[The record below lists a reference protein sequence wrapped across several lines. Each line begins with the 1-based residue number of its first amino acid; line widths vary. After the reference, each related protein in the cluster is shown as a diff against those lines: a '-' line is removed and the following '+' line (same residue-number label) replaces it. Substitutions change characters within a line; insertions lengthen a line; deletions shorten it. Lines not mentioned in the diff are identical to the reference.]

1 MAKEIK
7 PGTPEYKKLIE
18 ARQKADMEGL
28 PSMAELKARIKK
40 NEAAKKKA
48 PAKKK
53 K

>member
-1 MAKEIK
+1 MARDIK
-7 PGTPEYKKLIE
+7 PGTPEHKKLVE
-18 ARQKADMEGL
+18 MRQKADMEGL

-40 NEAAKKKA
+40 NEAAAKKA